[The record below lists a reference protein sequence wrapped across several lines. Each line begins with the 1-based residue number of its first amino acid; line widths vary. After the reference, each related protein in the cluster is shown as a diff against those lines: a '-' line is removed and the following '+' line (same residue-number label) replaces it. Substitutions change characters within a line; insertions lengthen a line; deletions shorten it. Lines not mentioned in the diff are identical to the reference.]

1 MTTQE
6 KLISIYEQAEKR
18 LKEIIAAK
26 TSKGSTAAYQRS
38 LLSQVQTELRK
49 LRRSSAA
56 AVNKLVNENYVS
68 ALDEFIA
75 ELKAAGIPVT
85 ITDSDPAQLAMSK
98 LNKSQ
103 ISIIAENTNYDF
115 NRAINLVGRRIEDSI
130 REAAIEATGEKL
142 TTGQTVRQMQKNLL
156 EKLSRQDITAVPY
169 KNGVQMPLRKYA
181 DMAARS
187 TTAETQNTAK
197 VTQGNKWGYDLV
209 QMTTHSPTCAV
220 CSMYQGRVYATTRE
234 AANGKYKFR
243 DGTVLRFPYLYDTAF
258 ASSYNTI
265 HPNCRHRISLFAI
278 RAYTNEELRHYASI
292 SNAPFEDTRSDEE
305 RKAYAKD
312 QAEKRRKNA
321 AYKQY
326 ERIKAAL
333 PDTAPKSFAGF
344 VRMKQTNSENYQ
356 NLMRDFR
363 YVSRIAN
370 EQNGGIIESRKLTKL
385 NENGNVV
392 NPMDK

>member
-1 MTTQE
+1 M
-6 KLISIYEQAEKR
+6 
-18 LKEIIAAK
+18 
-26 TSKGSTAAYQRS
+26 
-38 LLSQVQTELRK
+38 
-49 LRRSSAA
+49 
-56 AVNKLVNENYVS
+56 
-68 ALDEFIA
+68 
-75 ELKAAGIPVT
+75 
-85 ITDSDPAQLAMSK
+85 
-98 LNKSQ
+98 
-103 ISIIAENTNYDF
+103 
-115 NRAINLVGRRIEDSI
+115 GRRIEDSI

-156 EKLSRQDITAVPY
+156 DKLSRQDITAVPY

-243 DGTVLRFPYLYDTAF
+243 DGTMLRFPYLYDTAF
-258 ASSYNTI
+258 ASGYNTI

-278 RAYTNEELRHYASI
+278 RAYTNSELRHYANI

-305 RKAYAKD
+305 RKAYAKG

-344 VRMKQTNSENYQ
+344 VRMKATNSENYQ

-370 EQNGGIIESRKLTKL
+370 EQNGGIIEAGSDAMYRKKNPDKVEPMPKKQFHKIEKAFKRQGGIFQY
-385 NENGNVV
+385 NEETDAYLDSKHAEAITYDAKTVLFKT
-392 NPMDK
+392 NPGRASVF